1 MKTNEYKSFTR
12 HIDSNFSAFIKNA
25 RNTNTEFLNN
35 LSHYCGRLLASK
47 AMGLCATGSSLLK
60 HVYGI

>member
-35 LSHYCGRLLASK
+35 LSHYCGGLLDNS
-47 AMGLCATGSSLLK
+47 
-60 HVYGI
+60 V